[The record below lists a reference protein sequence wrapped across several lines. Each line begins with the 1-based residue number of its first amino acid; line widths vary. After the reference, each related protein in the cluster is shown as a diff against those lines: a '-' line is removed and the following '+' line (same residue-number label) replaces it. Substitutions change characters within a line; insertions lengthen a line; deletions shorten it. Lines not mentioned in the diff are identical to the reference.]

1 MEIIKFIREITWLG
15 SIETGWG
22 NGYVAVPKEHPL
34 YGKDYNNIDID
45 AHGGLTYASDYSDWM
60 PKEVEGMWIIGFDCA
75 HYGDDLET
83 CPKEFVEAETER
95 LYQSILN
102 YK

>member
-45 AHGGLTYASDYSDWM
+45 IHGGLT
-60 PKEVEGMWIIGFDCA
+60 
-75 HYGDDLET
+75 
-83 CPKEFVEAETER
+83 
-95 LYQSILN
+95 
-102 YK
+102 